1 MLATSTSDSDS
12 ERSAIRPSLRAGCAD
27 AIECL
32 NLALAAST
40 AALPVGPAIRK
51 AITCVEAMLGN
62 AESLESRFRS
72 LLDAVPDAVTVH
84 DRQGRIINANRT
96 AAEAYGYDLQQ
107 LKQLTVFD
115 LNPSLQAD
123 RMEEVWRT
131 FRPGQT
137 VIVTTQNQHADGHA
151 FPVEVHSN
159 MFVDGDTSLIV
170 AVARDISLRRQ
181 TEAAI
186 QASELRY
193 RQLFDAIDQ
202 GIIVQDA
209 QGRVLSANAA
219 AERMLGLSESR
230 LVRSDFEPKAWRFA
244 RGNGQPMAH
253 SDLPPF
259 CALRTGQV
267 VDSTL
272 VGAYSPIKHAY
283 SWFSMTAMPQFHAG
297 DLRPFQV
304 ITLFSDVTLL
314 KRQSLLFDE
323 VQQLAAIGGW
333 EYDFA
338 RDRLYWSNELYRLH
352 AVDPAT
358 AISLDRSLGFLSV
371 GDGHRLRTALDQ
383 ACAAGT
389 PFDLEVAMH
398 NAVGQRYWLR
408 IVGHAQSPLGNTSA
422 IIGVMQ
428 DITARKQF
436 EENLKRRALTDPLT
450 GLCNREALVRQLGLA
465 IDAANA
471 DQGPAL
477 LHVDLDRFKV
487 INDLLG
493 HAAGDALLIAAAQR
507 LCAVVADAALV
518 SRFEGDEFMVLL
530 TDAAD
535 AQQSSTLAAAITQA
549 FSAPFAHD
557 GEEFGLT
564 ASIGIA
570 RYPEDGA
577 SVQQLVHHADAAMID
592 AKRRGRN
599 NWQQFTPLL
608 AQQLTDRLLI
618 ETQLRR
624 ALDNHEFTL
633 HFQPQVELTSGRVL
647 SAEAL
652 LRWHNRILGPMMPD
666 LFIGH
671 AENTGDIV
679 RIGAWVI
686 HESCRHLRQ
695 WRDQGLSQLR
705 IAVNVSYRQ
714 FLGDELPATVAAAL
728 QAFDLP
734 GDALELEMTERVLIE
749 DVPDTLEVFNTL
761 RAIGVSLVIDDF
773 GEGYSALNYLR
784 RLPFSGIKISHN
796 FMHGIPTV
804 RTDTAICEAIIRI
817 AQSLGLSVIAE
828 GVETELQR
836 NFLLRQG
843 TTFGQGFLF
852 ARALPAE
859 DFFAFALERQSW
871 RP

>member
-1 MLATSTSDSDS
+1 MLANS
-12 ERSAIRPSLRAGCAD
+12 ESEHSAIRPSLRMGCAE
-27 AIECL
+27 ALECL
-32 NLALAAST
+32 QMALAASAMGAS
-40 AALPVGPAIRK
+40 AAPAIAK
-51 AITCVEAMLGN
+51 AMACVEAMLSN
-62 AESLESRFRS
+62 AESLESRYRS
-72 LLDAVPDAVTVH
+72 LLDAVPDAVTVL
-84 DRQGRIINANRT
+84 DRDGRIISANRT
-96 AAEAYGYDLQQ
+96 AVEAYGYS
-107 LKQLTVFD
+107 LKQLTELSVFD
-115 LNPSLQAD
+115 LNPNLDPD
-123 RMEEVWRT
+123 RMTEVWRT

-137 VIVTTQNQHADGHA
+137 VTVIAENHRSDGST

-159 MFVDGDTSLIV
+159 MFVDGDQTLVV

-181 TEAAI
+181 AEAAMH
-186 QASELRY
+186 ASELRY
-193 RQLFDAIDQ
+193 RQLFDSIDQ

-219 AERMLGLSESR
+219 SERLLGLSETR
-230 LVRSDFEPKAWRFA
+230 LVSTDFEPKDWRFA
-244 RGNGQPMAH
+244 HGDGQAMAH

-267 VDSTL
+267 IDST
-272 VGAYSPIKHAY
+272 VIGAYSPIEHAY
-283 SWFSMTAMPQFHAG
+283 SWFAMTAMPQFQVG
-297 DLRPFQV
+297 EPRPFQV

-352 AVDPAT
+352 AVDPAA
-358 AISLDRSLGFLSV
+358 AISLSRSLGFLTT
-371 GDGHRLRTALDQ
+371 GDAQRLRRALDQ
-383 ACAAGT
+383 ARTAGT
-389 PFDLEVAMH
+389 PFDLEVGMQ
-398 NAVGQRYWLR
+398 NAVGQCYWLR
-408 IVGHAQSPLGNTSA
+408 VVGHAQSPLGNASA

-436 EENLKRRALTDPLT
+436 EEDLKRRALTDPLT
-450 GLCNREALVRQLGLA
+450 GLNNREELVRQLANA
-465 IDAANA
+465 IDVAEA
-471 DQGPAL
+471 DHGPTL

-493 HAAGDALLIAAAQR
+493 HAAGDELLVAAAQR
-507 LCAVVADAALV
+507 LRDVIADAALV
-518 SRFEGDEFMVLL
+518 TRFEGDEFIVLL
-530 TDAAD
+530 SAPND
-535 AQQSSTLAAAITQA
+535 AQQANKLAAAITQA
-549 FSAPFAHD
+549 FTEPFAHD

-577 SVQQLVHHADAAMID
+577 SVQQLIHHADAAMID

-599 NWQQFTPLL
+599 NWQQFTPVL
-608 AQQLTDRLLI
+608 AQQLTDQLLI

-624 ALDNHEFTL
+624 ALDNNEFCL

-647 SAEAL
+647 GAEAL
-652 LRWHNRILGPMMPD
+652 LRWHNRILGHLMPD

-686 HESCRHLRQ
+686 HESCRQLRL
-695 WRDQGLSQLR
+695 WRDQGLPQLR

-749 DVPDTLEVFNTL
+749 DVPDTLEAFNTL
-761 RAIGVSLVIDDF
+761 RGMGVSLVIDDF

-804 RTDTAICEAIIRI
+804 STDTAICEAIIRI
-817 AQSLGLSVIAE
+817 AQSLDLSVIAE

-843 TTFGQGFLF
+843 TRFGQGFLF

-859 DFFAFALERQSW
+859 DFFAFAKDRQDW